1 VKWTASVTT
10 QNGTQKGFLMMGRK
24 EFEARYQAISREMN
38 AAFPQVLNEQDVLVY
53 MNKNWSSRISS
64 DDERI
69 REDIARKWADRHVD
83 KGIDFDHKKGIWMIG
98 KDLPPSLGL
107 NLAEE
112 LHRGQIRKRTGR
124 SYFEEHLCKVSLMVQ
139 VARGD
144 VAMITAAALHDA
156 LEDQPE
162 RDPERRILEG
172 CGDYGQEV
180 LDLVKECTEIGPGGE
195 DKAPWKQRKL
205 AYLEHLSEVS
215 AGALLIS
222 VADKLQSARDDLVPS
237 VEEQGDEAY
246 NIFKKAGRDVS
257 ERKTNTLWF
266 HRELVNAFQKRW
278 DVLRAQ
284 EDIYDLPRGIF
295 QLIEEFSEVV
305 AWLDAR

>member
-1 VKWTASVTT
+1 
-10 QNGTQKGFLMMGRK
+10 
-24 EFEARYQAISREMN
+24 MN

-83 KGIDFDHKKGIWMIG
+83 KGIDFDHKKGIWVIG
-98 KDLPPSLGL
+98 KDLPPSMGMD
-107 NLAEE
+107 LAEE
-112 LHRGQIRKRTGR
+112 LHRGQIRKRTGK
-124 SYFEEHLCKVSLMVQ
+124 SYFEEHLSKVALMVQ
-139 VARGD
+139 MARGS
-144 VAMITAAALHDA
+144 VAMITASALHDA
-156 LEDQPE
+156 LEDQPQ

-195 DKAPWKQRKL
+195 EKAPWLDRKR
-205 AYLEHLSEVS
+205 AYLNHLSEVS
-215 AGALLIS
+215 VGALLIS

-257 ERKTNTLWF
+257 EQKTNTLWF
-266 HRELVNAFQKRW
+266 HRELVNAFRS
-278 DVLRAQ
+278 RIS
-284 EDIYDLPRGIF
+284 DIMDANTQGSDFMYNVAR
-295 QLIEEFSEVV
+295 LIEEFDNVV
-305 AWLDAR
+305 VWLEAH